1 MPKDKD
7 KQYIKT
13 ENVFF
18 FLILF
23 VSRILISLKKGE
35 NPLTYRTL
43 NLNYIILF
51 LN

>member
-7 KQYIKT
+7 KQYIKID
-13 ENVFF
+13 NVF
-18 FLILF
+18 FLILL
-23 VSRILISLKKGE
+23 VNRILILLKKGE
-35 NPLTYRTL
+35 NPLTYRAL